1 MVHHAISI
9 AEHRQSARLARPP
22 TPFSLSSFSPD
33 QLLTV
38 GDRKT
43 GPGGTIETVL
53 TPDEMAGE
61 RATVPGDRQVAI
73 RFARLTRDFWRGESA
88 GRAWF
93 WTLLLAAGIIL
104 SVFANV
110 TINRWNGWFFDALER
125 KDGHSALVAMG
136 VFPVLVFVVAGL
148 GVVILRARET
158 FQVHWRQWLTARLA
172 DGWVGERRFFRL
184 GLTGTEPANPE
195 YRIADDVRWATEP
208 VVDFAIG
215 LLSSVITIAIFIE
228 ILWEIGGS
236 LNLSWGESSVA
247 IPAYLVLAAILY
259 AVIVSALVTTVGRR
273 LPGLIAARN
282 ESEAGL
288 RFALMRIR
296 DHGEAIALARTEA
309 GERHA
314 VARSHEVLVRRWLA
328 MIRQR
333 ARLTWI
339 TNGSGA
345 LVPVVPLL
353 LAAPKYLGGE
363 MTLGGVVQVAAAF
376 VAVQNACNWLL
387 DNFMRIAEWLAAARR
402 VNELADALAEI
413 EFRPPVQ
420 SLVIAH
426 APDHVLRLQDVTLH
440 DGTGLPLAAGIDF
453 ALPAGATLHVVGD
466 AGFAKNTLLQAIA
479 GLWQQ
484 GEGMI
489 ALPRGARVAV
499 VPQHLQLP
507 RTSLRHLLQ
516 GDRPRPAP
524 DVAAALRRYGLA
536 TLTSRLDGED
546 DWNRALTRGDR
557 QRLALARAELGGCEV
572 VLLDEATNALEAE
585 AALDLLA
592 ELRAALPEAVIVAFG
607 QSPGFGEIATHRIV
621 LRRIGGVARIVERDG
636 FAESRPAEPV
646 AAL

>member
-1 MVHHAISI
+1 M
-9 AEHRQSARLARPP
+9 P
-22 TPFSLSSFSPD
+22 
-33 QLLTV
+33 
-38 GDRKT
+38 
-43 GPGGTIETVL
+43 
-53 TPDEMAGE
+53 TPDEIAGE
-61 RATVPGDRQVAI
+61 RSTVPGDRQVAI

-88 GRAWF
+88 ARAWF

-110 TINRWNGWFFDALER
+110 TVNRWNGWFFDALER
-125 KDGHSALVAMG
+125 KDGHSALVAMA
-136 VFPVLVFVVAGL
+136 VFPVLVLVVAGL

-158 FQVHWRQWLTARLA
+158 FQVHWRQWLTAKLA

-184 GLTGTEPANPE
+184 GLGGNEPANPE

-215 LLSSVITIAIFIE
+215 LLSSIITIAIFIE

-236 LNLSWGESSVA
+236 LNLSWGAASVA
-247 IPAYLVLAAILY
+247 IPAYLVLAAVLY
-259 AVIVSALVTTVGRR
+259 AVIVSVLVTTVGRR

-296 DHGEAIALARTEA
+296 DHGEAIALARTET
-309 GERHA
+309 GERRA

-353 LAAPKYLGGE
+353 LAAPKYLAGE

-413 EFRPPVQ
+413 EIEPAVRTLAIDYTSNR
-420 SLVIAH
+420 SLS
-426 APDHVLRLQDVTLH
+426 LRDVTLC
-440 DGTGLPLAAGIDF
+440 DGAGLALASGIHF
-453 ALPAGATLHVVGD
+453 TLPAGAALHIVGD
-466 AGFAKNTLLQAIA
+466 AGFAKNMLLQAIA
-479 GLWQQ
+479 GLWHQ
-484 GEGMI
+484 GEGTI
-489 ALPRGARVAV
+489 ALPRGSRIAV

-507 RTSLRHLLQ
+507 RTSLRHFLQ
-516 GDRPRPAP
+516 GDAPRPAP
-524 DVAAALRRYGLA
+524 ELAATLRRYGLPM
-536 TLTSRLDGED
+536 LTSRLDAEE
-546 DWNRALTRGDR
+546 DWNRVLTRGER
-557 QRLALARAELGGCEV
+557 QRLALARIALDGAEI
-572 VLLDEATNALEAE
+572 VLLDEATSALEAE
-585 AALDLLA
+585 AASDLLSA
-592 ELRAALPEAVIVAFG
+592 LRAALPDAIIIAFG
-607 QSPGFGEIATHRIV
+607 QSPGLAEIATHRIV
-621 LRRIGGVARIVERDG
+621 LRRVRGVAEIIERDG
-636 FAESRPAEPV
+636 FATPHGAEAAPAC
-646 AAL
+646 